1 MIKPSNVTRH
11 ELIGLKCE
19 ARSKAEDKKI
29 DGRVID
35 ETRNTFVM
43 TTEKGK
49 RTLIK
54 NKYNFVFKLPE
65 KNVLVDGKNLVGR
78 PKDRIKK
85 KIDKW

>member
-1 MIKPSNVTRH
+1 MIKRSNVTRH

-19 ARSKAEDKKI
+19 ANQKTGKVKI

-35 ETRNTFVM
+35 ETRNTFVIM
-43 TTEKGK
+43 TEKGK

-54 NKYNFVFKLPE
+54 DKYNFVFKLPGTGV
-65 KNVLVDGKNLVGR
+65 KVNGTALIGR

-85 KIDKW
+85 KIEKW

>member
-19 ARSKAEDKKI
+19 ANQKTGKIKI

-35 ETRNTFVM
+35 ETRNTFVIV
-43 TTEKGK
+43 TEKGK
-49 RTLIK
+49 KTLIK
-54 NKYNFVFKLPE
+54 DKYNFVFRLPD
-65 KNVLVDGKNLVGR
+65 KRVKVNGAALIGR

-85 KIDKW
+85 KIEKW

>member
-19 ARSKAEDKKI
+19 AHPKIGNAKI

-35 ETRNTFVM
+35 ETRNTLVM
-43 TTEKGK
+43 LTEKGK

-54 NKYNFVFKLPE
+54 DKYNFVFRLPE
-65 KNVLVDGKNLVGR
+65 KSVKVNGAALIGR

>member
-19 ARSKAEDKKI
+19 ARSKSEDKKI

-43 TTEKGK
+43 MTERGR

-54 NKYNFVFKLPE
+54 DKYDFVFKLPE
-65 KNVLVDGKNLVGR
+65 KNVKVNGVALIGR

>member
-19 ARSKAEDKKI
+19 ARPKTGNVKI

-43 TTEKGK
+43 LTEKGR

-54 NKYNFVFKLPE
+54 DKYNFVFRLPE
-65 KNVLVDGKNLVGR
+65 KYVRVSGAALIGR